1 MNLTEIEDIMKE
13 FSCIATVCWN
23 LSCCFKNFYFK
34 KKAYKGG
41 IFVSSQPSSEIVS
54 RMLASY
60 GMPYVQ
66 NTSNFVGLDIPHI
79 KEHMIQTINAS
90 NAPGSNKE
98 TVRSDN

>member
-1 MNLTEIEDIMKE
+1 MQQHAGTSAAVSRFFL
-13 FSCIATVCWN
+13 
-23 LSCCFKNFYFK
+23 K
-34 KKAYKGG
+34 KIDLGRRH
-41 IFVSSQPSSEIVS
+41 FFLSSQPSSEIVS

-90 NAPGSNKE
+90 NAPGNNKE
-98 TVRSDN
+98 TVWLDN

>member
-1 MNLTEIEDIMKE
+1 MQQHAGTSAAVSR
-13 FSCIATVCWN
+13 F
-23 LSCCFKNFYFK
+23 FFFK
-34 KKAYKGG
+34 KKRLRKEA
-41 IFVSSQPSSEIVS
+41 FFFSSQPSSEIVS

>member
-1 MNLTEIEDIMKE
+1 MQQHAGTSAAVSR
-13 FSCIATVCWN
+13 F
-23 LSCCFKNFYFK
+23 FFK
-34 KKAYKGG
+34 KNRLRKEA
-41 IFVSSQPSSEIVS
+41 FFLSSQPSSEIVS

>member
-1 MNLTEIEDIMKE
+1 
-13 FSCIATVCWN
+13 
-23 LSCCFKNFYFK
+23 
-34 KKAYKGG
+34 
-41 IFVSSQPSSEIVS
+41 
-54 RMLASY
+54 MLASY

-98 TVRSDN
+98 TVQSDKMVFRDALALPR